1 MPAPAMKRLSHTIRR
16 LAICTT
22 LVLLAATPGL
32 VQAEVTKEYQV
43 KAAFLYNFT
52 KFVEWPPDRFAD
64 AQRPIT
70 IGIVG
75 RNPFGDELAKITGG
89 RKINGRD
96 IVIRLV
102 TSEAEVLSADL
113 IFVSAGEEEHLR
125 DLTAM
130 LQQAGILTV
139 GESPRFAAAGGMITF
154 VLERDKVRFQI
165 NQAASEQA
173 GLKINA
179 QLLKLAT
186 TVQRKS

>member
-1 MPAPAMKRLSHTIRR
+1 MPAPAMKRFSHTIRR
-16 LAICTT
+16 LAICAT

-52 KFVEWPPDRFAD
+52 KFVEWPPARFAD
-64 AQRPIT
+64 AQRPIV

-102 TSEAEVLSADL
+102 ASEAEVLSADL
-113 IFVSAGEEEHLR
+113 IFVSVGEEEHLP
-125 DLTAM
+125 DLTGT

-154 VLERDKVRFQI
+154 VLERDKIRFQI

-179 QLLKLAT
+179 QLLKLAI

>member
-1 MPAPAMKRLSHTIRR
+1 M
-16 LAICTT
+16 
-22 LVLLAATPGL
+22 LLWCGLLFAGL
-32 VQAEVTKEYQV
+32 VPATAEITKEYQV

-52 KFVEWPPDRFAD
+52 KFVEWPADRFAET
-64 AQRPIT
+64 QRPIV
-70 IGIVG
+70 IGLLG
-75 RNPFGDELAKITGG
+75 RDPFDGELARIVEG

-102 TSEAEVLSADL
+102 ASEVEMLSADL
-113 IFVSAGEEEHLR
+113 IFVSVGQESHLR
-125 DLTAM
+125 GLVGT
-130 LQQAGILTV
+130 LPQAGILTV
-139 GESPRFAAAGGMITF
+139 GESPEFAAAGGMITF

>member
-1 MPAPAMKRLSHTIRR
+1 MPAPAMKRFSHTIRR
-16 LAICTT
+16 LALCTT

-52 KFVEWPPDRFAD
+52 KFVEWPPTRFAD
-64 AQRPIT
+64 AHRPIT

-75 RNPFGDELAKITGG
+75 RNPFGDELAKITEG

-102 TSEAEVLSADL
+102 ASEAEMLSADL
-113 IFVSAGEEEHLR
+113 LFVSAGEEEHLPG
-125 DLTAM
+125 LTGT
-130 LQQAGILTV
+130 LPQAGILTV

-154 VLERDKVRFQI
+154 VLERDKIRFQI